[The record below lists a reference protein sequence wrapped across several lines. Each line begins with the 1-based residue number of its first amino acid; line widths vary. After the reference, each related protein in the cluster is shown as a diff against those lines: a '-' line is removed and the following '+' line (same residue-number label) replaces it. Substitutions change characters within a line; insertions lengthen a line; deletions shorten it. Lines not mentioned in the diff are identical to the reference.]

1 MYDACREKEYF
12 KYQNQMSL
20 DNVIGQVVDEVDVGC
35 TMCNFVLYKAHEAL
49 LFL

>member
-1 MYDACREKEYF
+1 MMFVEK
-12 KYQNQMSL
+12 KNISYQNQMSL

-35 TMCNFVLYKAHEAL
+35 TMCNFVLYKAYEAL